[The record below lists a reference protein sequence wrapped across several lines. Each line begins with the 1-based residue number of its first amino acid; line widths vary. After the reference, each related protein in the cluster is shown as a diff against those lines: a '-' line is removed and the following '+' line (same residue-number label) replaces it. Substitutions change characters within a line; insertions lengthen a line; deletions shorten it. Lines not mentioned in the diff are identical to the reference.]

1 MEGSCAWKGVTHER
15 ELHMYGE
22 KVYLKGKHRL
32 RRVSHVFP
40 GKNFRVAA

>member
-22 KVYLKGKHRL
+22 KVCLEGKHRL
-32 RRVSHVFP
+32 RVSHVFP
-40 GKNFRVAA
+40 GKNFGVAA